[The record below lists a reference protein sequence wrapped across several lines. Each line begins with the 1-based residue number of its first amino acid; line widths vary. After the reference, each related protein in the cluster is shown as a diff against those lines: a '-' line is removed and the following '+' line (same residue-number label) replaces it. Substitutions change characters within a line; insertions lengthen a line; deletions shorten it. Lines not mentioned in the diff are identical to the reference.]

1 MKRFVWT
8 LLALFALLPL
18 ALADGAA
25 DYGKF
30 CASCHGATGQGTPGV
45 FPPLAGWAGHFAQ
58 NDEGRAYLVHV
69 IVFGLQGQISA
80 QGKTYN
86 GFMPPFAQLSNDQ
99 VAAIVNHLLTKWNK
113 DLLPKDFKPLTGD
126 EVAKLREKA
135 LTPADVLKARQALA
149 DKLGLK

>member
-1 MKRFVWT
+1 MRKLVT
-8 LLALFALLPL
+8 LLIALLALAPL

-45 FPPLAGWAGHFAQ
+45 FPPLADWAGHFAQ

-99 VAAIVNHLLTKWNK
+99 VAGILNYLLTEWNK
-113 DLLPKDFKPLTGD
+113 DLLPKDFRPLTAD
-126 EVAKLREKA
+126 EVAKLRAKA
-135 LTPADVLKARQALA
+135 LTPADVFKARQALVES
-149 DKLGLK
+149 LGIK